1 MAEKYRVVIV
11 DEESGEHIP
20 TTLTTWLE
28 PETAQQMNEGD
39 QSHRLVRA
47 DGADNNHRV
56 WENLGPLEE

>member
-11 DEESGEHIP
+11 DEDSGEYIP

-47 DGADNNHRV
+47 DGADNNHRA